1 MADLLP
7 HLDEVHAGRDFESG
21 RRAFIDTECY
31 ACHRLGS
38 VGRDI
43 GPELSGAGARYSPRD
58 LLESLI
64 DPSKVISD
72 QYRNIRVF
80 LTDGEEVSGR
90 LVREDADVL
99 VLETEPLNRIEQA
112 VPRADVEEILP
123 SDISAMP
130 EGLLNVLTRDEILDL
145 LAFLISDGNPE
156 APAFQAP

>member
-1 MADLLP
+1 TSAGYSSPCLCTLSLHDALP
-7 HLDEVHAGRDFESG
+7 
-21 RRAFIDTECY
+21 IY
-31 ACHRLGS
+31 RLGS

-90 LVREDADVL
+90 LVREDRSEEHTSELQSRENL
-99 VLETEPLNRIEQA
+99 VCRLLLE
-112 VPRADVEEILP
+112 
-123 SDISAMP
+123 
-130 EGLLNVLTRDEILDL
+130 
-145 LAFLISDGNPE
+145 
-156 APAFQAP
+156 